1 MKNMQRVIALIL
13 MLSML
18 AGFFPADILGIG
30 TTAQAEA
37 PDPTVVEA
45 KGFSGMPE
53 QAAELAGQGAAQTD
67 DGWQY
72 VRIPD
77 TDYAV
82 VVGYTDP
89 MATELEMPDMFGD
102 LDVVAVAPGALS
114 ALKQL
119 ETIYIPGNV
128 RAMGKKALPRGTSV
142 KAMNA

>member
-1 MKNMQRVIALIL
+1 MKNVQRVISLVL

-18 AGFFPADILGIG
+18 AGFFPADLLGVG

-53 QAAELAGQGAAQTD
+53 QAAELAAQAENVSTE

-77 TDYAV
+77 TDYAA

-89 MATELEMPDMFGD
+89 GAVMLEMPDVLGG

-119 ETIYIPGNV
+119 ETVYIPGNV
-128 RAMGKKALPRGTSV
+128 RAMGEKALPLRL
-142 KAMNA
+142 